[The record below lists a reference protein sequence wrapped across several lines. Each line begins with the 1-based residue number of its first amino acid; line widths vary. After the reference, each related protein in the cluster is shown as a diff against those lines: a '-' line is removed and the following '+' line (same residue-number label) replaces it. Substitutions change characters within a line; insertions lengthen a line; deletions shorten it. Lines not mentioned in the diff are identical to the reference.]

1 MAGVGT
7 IDARPAGGTVMG
19 NPRILAVG
27 TAVPAT
33 RFDQS
38 DLLAIAG
45 YDDPQRRGF
54 FLRSGI
60 DGRHLYMDAARP
72 RADESVDELTARFQ
86 EGSVTLGAQAV
97 RTCLERADADVG
109 DVDFLATTT
118 CTGRLCPSLD
128 AHLIRTLG
136 FREDVQRVHVGDTG
150 CASAVVALQQ
160 AYNHLRAFPG
170 HRALVVAAE
179 ICSATYVLDGA
190 LETAVANAIFADG
203 AAALLLGTEG
213 AGVEVVGHR
222 TLIRSEHL
230 DRMGFTFPGGRHR
243 VLLSK
248 EVRRIA
254 PTMMEEVTMR
264 LLKDHGL
271 RREDVR
277 FWVLHSAGRRVIER
291 AQAALGLPDSDLV
304 FSREVLRRFGNMS
317 SATVLFVLDEVL
329 RTGHPEPGDRGVM
342 VALGPGFAAEGAL
355 LRW

>member
-1 MAGVGT
+1 MT
-7 IDARPAGGTVMG
+7 M
-19 NPRILAVG
+19 PRILAVG
-27 TAVPAT
+27 TAVPPA
-33 RFDQS
+33 RFTQAE
-38 DLLAIAG
+38 LLAIAG
-45 YDDPQRRGF
+45 YDDPVRRNF

-60 DGRHLYMDAARP
+60 EGRHLYMDGARP
-72 RADESVDELTARFQ
+72 RADEDVDELAARFQ
-86 EGSVTLGAQAV
+86 EGSVALATGAV
-97 RTCLERADADVG
+97 RACLERADVDVAQ
-109 DVDFLATTT
+109 VDFLATTT

-128 AHLIRTLG
+128 AHLIRALG

-150 CASAVVALQQ
+150 CASAMVALQQ
-160 AYNHLRAFPG
+160 AHNYLRAFPG

-179 ICSATYVLDGA
+179 VCSATYVLDDA

-203 AAALLLGTEG
+203 AGAVLLGTEG
-213 AGVEVVGHR
+213 DGVAVAGHR

-243 VLLSK
+243 VRLSK
-248 EVRRIA
+248 EIRRIA
-254 PTMMEEVTMR
+254 PAMMEEVALR

-271 RREDVR
+271 RQEDVR

-291 AQAALGLPDSDLV
+291 AQAALGLPDADLA

-329 RTGHPEPGDRGVM
+329 RTGQPQRGDWGLM
-342 VALGPGFAAEGAL
+342 IALGPGFAAEGAL

>member
-1 MAGVGT
+1 MT
-7 IDARPAGGTVMG
+7 P
-19 NPRILAVG
+19 PRILALG
-27 TAVPAT
+27 TAVPPT
-33 RFDQS
+33 RFDQAE
-38 DLLAIAG
+38 LLALAG

-60 DGRHLYMDAARP
+60 EGRHLYMDPARA
-72 RADESVDELTARFQ
+72 RADEGVDELTARFQ
-86 EGSVTLGAQAV
+86 EGSVALATGAV
-97 RTCLERADADVG
+97 RACLEQADVDVG
-109 DVDFLATTT
+109 QVDFLATTT

-128 AHLIRTLG
+128 AHLIRALG

-150 CASAVVALQQ
+150 CASAIVALQQ
-160 AYNHLRAFPG
+160 AHNYLRAFPG

-179 ICSATYVLDGA
+179 VCSATYVLDDA

-203 AAALLLGTEG
+203 AGAVLLGTEG
-213 AGVEVVGHR
+213 RGPGVVGHR

-243 VLLSK
+243 VKLSK
-248 EVRRIA
+248 EIRRIA
-254 PTMMEEVTMR
+254 PAMMEEVAMR

-291 AQAALGLPDSDLV
+291 AQTALGLPDADLA

-329 RTGHPEPGDRGVM
+329 RTGGPQPGDWGVM

-355 LRW
+355 LHW

>member
-1 MAGVGT
+1 MST
-7 IDARPAGGTVMG
+7 
-19 NPRILAVG
+19 PRILAVG
-27 TAVPAT
+27 TAVPPT
-33 RFDQS
+33 RFDQAQ
-38 DLLAIAG
+38 LLTLAG
-45 YDDPQRRGF
+45 YNDPQRRGF
-54 FLRSGI
+54 FLHSGI
-60 DGRHLYMDAARP
+60 EGRHLYMDPARP
-72 RADESVDELTARFQ
+72 RADEDVDELTARFQ
-86 EGSVTLGAQAV
+86 EGSVALATQAV
-97 RTCLERADADVG
+97 RACLEQADV
-109 DVDFLATTT
+109 DVAQVDFLATTT

-128 AHLIRTLG
+128 AHLIRGLG

-150 CASAVVALQQ
+150 CASAIVALQQ
-160 AYNHLRAFPG
+160 AHNYLRAFPG

-179 ICSATYVLDGA
+179 VCSATYVLDDA

-203 AAALLLGTEG
+203 AGAVLLGTEG
-213 AGVEVVGHR
+213 RGPAVVGHR

-230 DRMGFTFPGGRHR
+230 DQMGFTFPGGRHR
-243 VLLSK
+243 VRLSK
-248 EVRRIA
+248 EIRRIA
-254 PTMMEEVTMR
+254 PGMMEEVATR

-291 AQAALGLPDSDLV
+291 AQTALGLPDADLA

-329 RTGHPEPGDRGVM
+329 RTGAPRPGDWGVM

>member
-1 MAGVGT
+1 MT
-7 IDARPAGGTVMG
+7 

-27 TAVPAT
+27 TAVPPT
-33 RFDQS
+33 RFDQAQ
-38 DLLAIAG
+38 LLALAG

-60 DGRHLYMDAARP
+60 EGRHLYLDPARA
-72 RADESVDELTARFQ
+72 RADEGVDELTARFQ
-86 EGSVTLGAQAV
+86 EGSVALATGAV
-97 RTCLERADADVG
+97 RACLERADVDVSQ
-109 DVDFLATTT
+109 VDFLATTT

-128 AHLIRTLG
+128 AHLIRALG

-150 CASAVVALQQ
+150 CASAIVALQQ
-160 AYNHLRAFPG
+160 AHNYLRAFPG

-179 ICSATYVLDGA
+179 VCSATYVLDDA

-203 AAALLLGTEG
+203 AGALLLGTEG
-213 AGVEVVGHR
+213 LGPAVVGHR

-243 VLLSK
+243 VKLSK
-248 EVRRIA
+248 EIRRIA
-254 PTMMEEVTMR
+254 PAMMEEVAMR

-291 AQAALGLPDSDLV
+291 AQTALGLPDADLA

-329 RTGHPEPGDRGVM
+329 RTGGPQPGDWGVM

-355 LRW
+355 LHW